1 MHSSTACADSS
12 LMRKEDA
19 ILVMNTNSLAYEITN
34 TKTKKQ
40 EILEGLNDE
49 QKKVVMNYKGRHAI
63 ISGPGS
69 GKTKSM
75 VARTAYMIE
84 DGVPANQILMFTFT
98 RKAANEMK
106 ERVLSYIG
114 EKAMAVTVS
123 TYHSF
128 CMKLLRQYADLL
140 DWDLHFTV
148 YDQDD
153 QDKVI
158 TQVMRDYQLD
168 RTIKAVMVRNQIS
181 HWKEEMLN
189 PKEAHEQAESY
200 EQRLYADIYADY
212 TRELKKNNAFDFD
225 DLIFRSVQIL
235 ERFPLVRKQVNDH
248 YRYITSDESQDASP
262 RDLRLIEL
270 LAVECDHD
278 ICCVMD
284 DDQSIYAFRGVKI
297 NAVYK
302 FIEKNNFKV
311 DVLSRNYRSTK
322 VIVNAAC
329 SLIENNKDRFK
340 KNLFTENR
348 AGARISV
355 TEQETGV
362 KEGRHVA
369 AIINT
374 MVRAGYH
381 YNDIAVLY
389 RMSYLSHDVEDALLK
404 RHIPYEIVKGSA
416 FYARIEVKDLM
427 SYLKFY
433 TNPMDTKALTRAL
446 NAPKRYIGEASIERI
461 LEFHKNACAA
471 YLDCDTLD
479 MKAIRGAVLAEFKK
493 HACDLKGKAKNGLKQ
508 FAAVIESLE
517 EIDGEV
523 KIGEFVKR
531 LYQLSRYETYIHE
544 TVGNDEER
552 IANVEKLIDI
562 ADTYDTLQEF
572 LDGVMDSGTKE
583 ESEAEEDRVH
593 LLTMHASKGLEW
605 PIVIIVDATE
615 GIIPHKLAQSPEEVA
630 EERRLFYVAMTR
642 AKEFLFITHSKTRS
656 LRGQLIEVPESKFLS
671 EINPVYLQ
679 RAE

>member
-1 MHSSTACADSS
+1 M
-12 LMRKEDA
+12 
-19 ILVMNTNSLAYEITN
+19 NSLAYEVTN

-40 EILEGLNDE
+40 EILDGMNDD
-49 QKKVVMNYKGRHAI
+49 QKKVVMNYKGRHAVI
-63 ISGPGS
+63 AGPGS
-69 GKTKSM
+69 GKTRAM

-84 DGVPANQILMFTFT
+84 DGVPADQILMFTFT

-106 ERVLSYIG
+106 DRVLSYIG

-140 DWDLHFTV
+140 DWDLHFTI
-148 YDQDD
+148 YDQND

-168 RTIKAVMVRNQIS
+168 RGVKAVMVRNQIS
-181 HWKEEMLN
+181 HWKEEMLD
-189 PKEAHEQAESY
+189 PKQAHEQAKTF

-225 DLIFRSVQIL
+225 DLIYRSVQIL
-235 ERFPLVRKQVNDH
+235 ERFPLVRKQVNDR

-270 LAVECDHD
+270 LAVECDND

-284 DDQSIYAFRGVKI
+284 DDQSIYGFRGVKI
-297 NAVYK
+297 NAVYQ
-302 FIEKNNFKV
+302 FIEKNHFQIS
-311 DVLSRNYRSTK
+311 VLSRNYRSTK

-329 SLIENNKDRFK
+329 SLISNNANRFE
-340 KNLFTENR
+340 KNLYTENR

-355 TEQETGV
+355 TEQDTSM

-381 YNDIAVLY
+381 YNDIAILY

-416 FYARIEVKDLM
+416 FYARTEIKDLA

-433 TNPMDTKALTRAL
+433 VNPMDTEALTRAL
-446 NAPKRYIGEASIERI
+446 NAPKRSIGEVSVESIM
-461 LEFHKNACAA
+461 EFHKNACAA
-471 YLDCDTLD
+471 YQDCATLD
-479 MKAIRGAVLAEFKK
+479 MRAIRRSILAEFRN
-493 HACDLKGKAKNGLKQ
+493 HACNLKGKAKNGLKQ
-508 FAAVIESLE
+508 FVAIIESLE
-517 EIDGEV
+517 ELDGEV
-523 KIGEFVKR
+523 KTSEFVKR
-531 LYQLSRYETYIHE
+531 LYQLSRYEDYIHE
-544 TVGNDEER
+544 TMGDDEER
-552 IANVEKLIDI
+552 IANVEKFIDI
-562 ADTYDTLQEF
+562 ADTYDTLQGF

-583 ESEAEEDRVH
+583 EQEAEKDHVH

-605 PIVIIVDATE
+605 PIVIIVDATD
-615 GIIPHKLAQSPEEVA
+615 GIIPHKLAQTPEDVA

-656 LRGQLIEVPESKFLS
+656 IRGQLIEVPESKFLN
-671 EINPVYLQ
+671 EINPVYIQ

>member
-1 MHSSTACADSS
+1 
-12 LMRKEDA
+12 
-19 ILVMNTNSLAYEITN
+19 
-34 TKTKKQ
+34 
-40 EILEGLNDE
+40 
-49 QKKVVMNYKGRHAI
+49 
-63 ISGPGS
+63 
-69 GKTKSM
+69 
-75 VARTAYMIE
+75 
-84 DGVPANQILMFTFT
+84 
-98 RKAANEMK
+98 
-106 ERVLSYIG
+106 
-114 EKAMAVTVS
+114 
-123 TYHSF
+123 
-128 CMKLLRQYADLL
+128 
-140 DWDLHFTV
+140 
-148 YDQDD
+148 
-153 QDKVI
+153 
-158 TQVMRDYQLD
+158 
-168 RTIKAVMVRNQIS
+168 
-181 HWKEEMLN
+181 
-189 PKEAHEQAESY
+189 
-200 EQRLYADIYADY
+200 
-212 TRELKKNNAFDFD
+212 
-225 DLIFRSVQIL
+225 
-235 ERFPLVRKQVNDH
+235 
-248 YRYITSDESQDASP
+248 
-262 RDLRLIEL
+262 
-270 LAVECDHD
+270 
-278 ICCVMD
+278 
-284 DDQSIYAFRGVKI
+284 
-297 NAVYK
+297 
-302 FIEKNNFKV
+302 
-311 DVLSRNYRSTK
+311 
-322 VIVNAAC
+322 
-329 SLIENNKDRFK
+329 
-340 KNLFTENR
+340 
-348 AGARISV
+348 
-355 TEQETGV
+355 
-362 KEGRHVA
+362 
-369 AIINT
+369 

-523 KIGEFVKR
+523 KIGEFVTR

-544 TVGNDEER
+544 TVGYDEER